1 MKWSSCHSVT
11 FACAAAALSL
21 VYLRAGAQG
30 MSAKATVASASPEA
44 QISLLRQQMSALE
57 ARVHELEKHADDA
70 KSSDDDDAKEKKL
83 EKRLAA
89 IDQAEEKLQSAQ
101 ETAQKRES
109 EQEAGQQQGASH
121 ARAPFVVYDKDDR
134 PIFRVELGPRG
145 PRMTI
150 GNPLGTRAVLGTAD
164 DVKLAGLQLFDGADS
179 EGARVSLYGTPIPAL
194 TMTSTGKKQQTTLG
208 GSSDGSFG
216 LTFSGGSTPAG
227 FLGAKADGKGYLE
240 LNDSSGLKMVEA
252 GSLDKHKG
260 YVLTTPYHASVT
272 LGGDPSVL
280 LGGSGR

>member
-1 MKWSSCHSVT
+1 MKWSFCHSVT

-21 VYLRAGAQG
+21 VYREAGAQG
-30 MSAKATVASASPEA
+30 VNAKATVANASPEA

-70 KSSDDDDAKEKKL
+70 KSSGDDDAKEKKL
-83 EKRLAA
+83 EKRLAV
-89 IDQAEEKLQSAQ
+89 IEQAEEKLQSSQ
-101 ETAQKRES
+101 EAAQKRES
-109 EQEAGQQQGASH
+109 EQEGGQQHGASH

-145 PRMTI
+145 PRMTV

-179 EGARVSLYGTPIPAL
+179 DGARVNLFGTTNPTL
-194 TMTSTGKKQQTTLG
+194 TMISTGKKQQTTLG

-227 FLGAKADGKGYLE
+227 FLGTKADGKGYLE